1 MGPNDRLLRQIIDIN
16 PSFIFVK
23 DRELRFVIVNQA
35 VAKAYGT
42 TVKDLIGK
50 TDADFSTNLEE
61 LEAFRRDDL
70 EVLNSGCEKF
80 IAEETITDA
89 TGEIRCLSTIKRP
102 IFGDNGEIEYVLG
115 VATDVTLLKAADDE
129 LREKNLALT
138 RSEESLKL
146 SNVELTRL
154 GKLRNRFIAI
164 AAHEL
169 RTPLTS
175 IVGYIDLIM
184 EGKFG
189 QLVGDLERPI
199 QSVHRNVSRLKR
211 LVDEMLDV
219 TRIDAGEVTINLEL
233 TDLAKIANDV
243 VEELVPMAEV
253 KQQVL
258 TATASICEIHA
269 DEAKIHRIVSN
280 LVFNAI
286 RYTPSGGRV
295 EVTVGDFDSDN
306 AVLRVRDNGIGIPA
320 TEWQQIFEPFSSHEL
335 ARHHTS
341 SVPDSAGLGL
351 YIAKNLAEMHGGKI
365 EVDSVVDE
373 YTEISVILPR
383 KAAAPPD

>member
-1 MGPNDRLLRQIIDIN
+1 MGPDDRLLRQIIDIN

-23 DRELRFVIVNQA
+23 DHELRFVIVNQA
-35 VAKAYGT
+35 VARAYGT
-42 TVKDLIGK
+42 TVENLIGK
-50 TDADFSTNLEE
+50 TDADFSTNKEE

-70 EVLNSGCEKF
+70 DVLRTGCEKF

-89 TGEIRCLSTIKRP
+89 TGAVRCLSTIKRP
-102 IFGDNGEIEYVLG
+102 IFGDDGEIKYLLG
-115 VATDVTLLKAADDE
+115 VATDITQLKAADAE
-129 LREKNLALT
+129 LRENNLALI

-146 SNVELTRL
+146 SNLELTRL

-189 QLVGDLERPI
+189 RIDGALMRPI
-199 QSVHRNVSRLKR
+199 QSVQRNANRLKI

-219 TRIDAGEVTINLEL
+219 TRIDAGKVTLDL
-233 TDLAKIANDV
+233 RTTDLATIAKVV
-243 VEELVPMAEV
+243 VEELAPMAEV

-258 TATASICEIHA
+258 TASGDVCEIQA
-269 DEAKIHRIVSN
+269 DEAKVHRIVSN

-286 RYTPSGGRV
+286 RYTPSGGTV
-295 EVTVGDFDSDN
+295 DVTVATLDEKRV
-306 AVLRVRDNGIGIPA
+306 VLRVRDNGIGIPSS
-320 TEWQQIFEPFSSHEL
+320 EWEQIFEPFSSNEL

-351 YIAKNLAEMHGGKI
+351 YIAKNLTEMHGGKI

-373 YTEISVILPR
+373 YTEFSIILPR
-383 KAAAPPD
+383 KAAPPES